1 MDDILRDFCGSFKNS
16 ALRRED
22 LFRLADNNSC
32 LPKKHITLRW
42 LTVGPAT
49 AALTDNM
56 VIYREYF
63 TKFLPSAR
71 KESLIL
77 NFIHL
82 ILLIYC
88 VPRYSLV
95 CFIVFRI

>member
-82 ILLIYC
+82 IFINLLC
-88 VPRYSLV
+88 T
-95 CFIVFRI
+95 